1 MLVSEAMVH
10 MDGPMAGMVLDMA
23 GVHGVTRAG
32 DGVTLHTD
40 GDGVT
45 PDMDG
50 VTLDTVGVI
59 PDTVGVTL
67 DTDGD
72 ITPDIRVITARALMA
87 NVMHTIRGEMQD
99 IRDLTQGTS
108 ALKTNLIRQ
117 EGPLLQETWPQP
129 MIREETELLTEA
141 ATRKAKTAD
150 PIVKDQITADL
161 MKVQMVIINLETAG
175 HQITTAGHQITT
187 ADHQLLLTGADH
199 RDIVAVLQVPEAVP
213 EDVKCLIII
222 LITN

>member
-1 MLVSEAMVH
+1 

-32 DGVTLHTD
+32 DGVTLHTA

-45 PDMDG
+45 LDMDG
-50 VTLDTVGVI
+50 VTQDTDGVI
-59 PDTVGVTL
+59 PDTDGVTQVTVGVTL

-175 HQITTAGHQITT
+175 HQITTA
-187 ADHQLLLTGADH
+187 DHQHLLTGADH